1 MKCVLISGRTA
12 KQGSSLEVGKT
23 SKEYFENVAV
33 VMMNE
38 DDMKEIGIEEG
49 KSAKISTKFGSTVVR
64 CKKSKLDRGIIF
76 MPFGPWVGILTGVD
90 TQGTGMPDS
99 KGIEVEISAT
109 DEKLQTVSDI
119 LKTMKGIR

>member
-23 SKEYFENVAV
+23 SKEYLENVAV

-49 KSAKISTKFGSTVVR
+49 KPAKISTKFGSTVVR

-76 MPFGPWVGILTGVD
+76 MPFGPWVSILTGVD

-109 DEKLQTVSDI
+109 DEKVQTVSDI
-119 LKTMKGIR
+119 LKTMKGI

>member
-23 SKEYFENVAV
+23 SKEYLENVAV

-38 DDMKEIGIEEG
+38 DDMKEIGVEEG
-49 KSAKISTKFGSTVVR
+49 EPARISTKFGSTVVR
-64 CKKSKLDRGIIF
+64 CRKSKLDRGTIF
-76 MPFGPWVGILTGVD
+76 MPFGPWVSILTGVD

-99 KGIEVEISAT
+99 KGIEVEIFAT
-109 DEKLQTVSDI
+109 DEKVQTVSDI
-119 LKTMKGIR
+119 LKIMEGIR